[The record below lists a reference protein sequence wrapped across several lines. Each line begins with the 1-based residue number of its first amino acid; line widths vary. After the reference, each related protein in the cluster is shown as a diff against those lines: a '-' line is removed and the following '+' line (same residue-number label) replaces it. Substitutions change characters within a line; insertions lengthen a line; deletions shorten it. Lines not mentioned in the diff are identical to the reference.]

1 MKFVNVAEA
10 KAKFSEI
17 LKKSEKEDVII
28 TNRGKP
34 TAIIQGLRE
43 EDLEDF
49 IITHS
54 KKIRKQMDEAWEAYE
69 KGDIITLKEVR
80 NLAEKKTIPGGDS
93 ESCL

>member
-34 TAIIQGLRE
+34 TAVIQGLRE

-54 KKIRKQMDEAWEAYE
+54 KKIKKRMDEAWEAYK
-69 KGDIITLKEVR
+69 KGDIVNAKEMSKVG
-80 NLAEKKTIPGGDS
+80 EKKAIPIGNS
-93 ESCL
+93 KSCL